1 MAPTQ
6 RQPPGD
12 LSRVLPLLRSPGRYG
27 FLAVVD
33 LLERDGRL
41 PIRFR
46 HDPGLAFQT
55 CELRSVTEIELPP
68 LTPDQPPRRA
78 YEVTASLFGLTG
90 ALGPVPVYL
99 CELTVGDDEAAALR
113 RAFLAPFHHRL
124 YELYHRASRR
134 TALPRHFVTG
144 AIDRWSARLLAWLG
158 VGTLPLRHI
167 PHLTLLRL
175 APLLVS
181 SVRSAR
187 TLHLAL
193 HEVIGEFLPPGATL
207 TLEQFTGGWAAL
219 GEGTQM
225 QLGRRETLA
234 LGQSTV
240 IGTRCRDPAC
250 GLRIRVGPLTPASLS
265 TFSPRGSAFDRIR
278 ELVTILVRIPLEV
291 ELDLLADSGATTLP
305 FGQLRLGTNFRLV
318 APGTVRKRHTRFRL
332 ADGAIVDST

>member
-1 MAPTQ
+1 MATTQ

-12 LSRVLPLLRSPGRYG
+12 LSRVLTLLRHPGRYG

-33 LLERDGRL
+33 LLARDGGL

-46 HDPGLAFQT
+46 HDAGLAFQA

-68 LTPDQPPRRA
+68 LAPDQPPRRA

-99 CELTVGDDEAAALR
+99 CELTVGDDETAALR

-134 TALPRHFVTG
+134 TDLPRHFATG
-144 AIDRWSARLLAWLG
+144 ASDRWSARLLAWLG

-167 PHLTLLRL
+167 PPLALLRL

-181 SVRSAR
+181 NVRSAR
-187 TLHLAL
+187 TLHIAL
-193 HEVIGEFLPPGATL
+193 QEVVGEFLPPGATL

-234 LGQSTV
+234 LGHSTI
-240 IGTRCRDPAC
+240 IGTRVRDPAC
-250 GLRIRVGPLTPASLS
+250 GLRIHVGPLTTASLS
-265 TFSPRGSAFDRIR
+265 TFSPRGTAFDRIR
-278 ELVTILVRIPLEV
+278 ELVMMLLRIPLEV
-291 ELDLLADSGATTLP
+291 ELDLLSDSGVASLP
-305 FGQLRLGTNFRLV
+305 FGQLRLGANFRLV

-332 ADGAIVDST
+332 ADGGILDSN